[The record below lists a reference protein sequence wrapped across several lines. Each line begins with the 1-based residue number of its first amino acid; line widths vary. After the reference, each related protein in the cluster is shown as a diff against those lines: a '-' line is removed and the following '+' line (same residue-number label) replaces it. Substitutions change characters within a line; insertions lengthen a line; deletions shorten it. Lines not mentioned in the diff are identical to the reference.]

1 MSEAARKREVARADR
16 VLPGVWRLRLPLP
29 WPGVPHGNAWALSA
43 GDGIVLV
50 DTGLGG
56 PGAIRQLELAL
67 SQAGLRLEHVRLL
80 LVTHAH
86 SDHYGLAGPIID
98 AAGCEL
104 WMHPNHAHMTE
115 RAQDPDKILQ
125 RRIEVARQSG
135 VPAQALERYQAAQK
149 GGGIGVDR
157 VVLPDRDLLPGAPIE
172 TDLGEWQVYETPGH
186 APSHVCLHQPDRG
199 ILISGDH
206 LLGRVSLY
214 YDYGYTPDPAG
225 EFLSSLDVVAGLPS
239 RLCLSGHGRPF
250 IDVTAH
256 IEANRR
262 EVDERMGRV
271 RRALSDG
278 AKTPFEI
285 VPTLM
290 GVEPGA
296 LTPMLVNWG
305 LSETLCYL
313 RYFELRDMARRVD
326 GEDPERW
333 ELVPGS

>member
-1 MSEAARKREVARADR
+1 MTTRAK
-16 VLPGVWRLRLPLP
+16 
-29 WPGVPHGNAWALSA
+29 
-43 GDGIVLV
+43 
-50 DTGLGG
+50 
-56 PGAIRQLELAL
+56 
-67 SQAGLRLEHVRLL
+67 
-80 LVTHAH
+80 
-86 SDHYGLAGPIID
+86 
-98 AAGCEL
+98 
-104 WMHPNHAHMTE
+104 
-115 RAQDPDKILQ
+115 DPDAVLQ

-135 VPAQALERYQAAQK
+135 VPEEALRRYESAQK

-157 VVLPDRDLLPGAPIE
+157 VVLPDRDLLPGVVVE

-199 ILISGDH
+199 ILVSGDH

-250 IDVTAH
+250 IDVSAH

-262 EVDERMGRV
+262 EVDEHMGRV
-271 RRALSDG
+271 RAALADG
-278 AKTPFEI
+278 PKTPFEI
-285 VPTLM
+285 VPALM
-290 GVEPGA
+290 GVTPEE

-333 ELVPGS
+333 ELCPGSA